1 MNSFTQLSIFLQSH
15 AQMYRLSAKVAGLLK
30 QKVLA
35 CFFAFFAIGSA
46 IQGTLVKL
54 LLSLFTLF
62 SLLCA
67 NFAHANLLNIAP
79 ETVEAQAWSIMDAQ
93 SGQIIAEHNSH
104 AQRAPASLTKM
115 MVAYITLKEIQA
127 GKLHK
132 EDVLTATPVVS
143 TVMWDESQMYLKAGE
158 QISID
163 QLLAGLIVMSANDA
177 ALTLAEKISGGV
189 PQFVARMNQEAQALG
204 MKDTHFSNPAGIT
217 MSDHYSTAADLSL
230 LASAIVKTTP
240 DYLHY
245 SKMPSFSYNQRF
257 HHATNL
263 ALKMDPT
270 ADGLKTGYT
279 KAAGYNLA
287 LTAARLVDPTQ
298 PLTQRRL
305 IVVVLGTASAA
316 KRAEVA
322 QKLMNLAYSYTRDEE
337 VIPKQHLI
345 AELPV
350 IKSTLKM
357 FRVETQQPT
366 IVTTSLYNQPTT
378 IDLNNFDLATQ
389 RLQVMDINQQIQT
402 IEPLQSTNTHVNIE
416 LNEQRLTAPLM
427 QAMNLATV
435 SIYQNNQLIRSL
447 QIENDVHIEEANI
460 VQKILLWFSSLFS
473 VFSSNDIKAAK
484 LYPLNQG

>member
-1 MNSFTQLSIFLQSH
+1 MH
-15 AQMYRLSAKVAGLLK
+15 
-30 QKVLA
+30 
-35 CFFAFFAIGSA
+35 
-46 IQGTLVKL
+46 VKF

-62 SLLCA
+62 SLICA
-67 NFAHANLLNIAP
+67 NLAHANLLNIAP
-79 ETVEAQAWSIMDAQ
+79 ETVEAEAWSIIDAQ

-104 AQRAPASLTKM
+104 VQRAPASLTKM
-115 MVAYITLKEIQA
+115 MVAYIALKDIEA
-127 GKLHK
+127 GKLRK

-158 QISID
+158 QISVD

-177 ALTLAEKISGGV
+177 AVTLAEKISGSV

-217 MSDHYSTAADLSL
+217 MTDHYSTAADLSL
-230 LASAIVKTTP
+230 LAKAIVKETP
-240 DYLHY
+240 EYLYY

-270 ADGLKTGYT
+270 SDGLKTGYT

-287 LTAARLVDPTQ
+287 LTAERPAFNPHVDK
-298 PLTQRRL
+298 RRL
-305 IVVVLGTASAA
+305 IVVVLGTPSAV

-322 QKLMNLAYSYTRDEE
+322 HKLMNLAYTYTRDEE
-337 VIPKQHLI
+337 VIPKQKLI

-357 FRVETQQPT
+357 FKVETQQPT
-366 IVTTSLYNQPTT
+366 IVTTSLYGQATP
-378 IDLNNFDLATQ
+378 IDLNTFDLLTQ
-389 RLQVMDINQQIQT
+389 RIHLTDANQQVT
-402 IEPLQSTNTHVNIE
+402 TVEPLQTTNTRINIE
-416 LNEQRLTAPLM
+416 LNEQHLTAPLT

-447 QIENDVHIEEANI
+447 QIENDVQIEEANI
-460 VQKILLWFSSLFS
+460 FQKIMLWFSNLFS
-473 VFSSNDIKAAK
+473 FFSTSDSKTAK